1 MTDVWLTIVLLAVVS
16 IGFRV
21 VAPLVIGGRELP
33 SRVRTALLDT
43 GPALIAAM
51 VVLLLWPAGD
61 DVPMQHTLRVRVPE
75 NGRTTEDLHDGAR
88 AASGRPLLAD
98 ATGDAAEGAQG
109 VGGVGERH
117 HAARIIVVP
126 RAVLVRFFVGER
138 SAAQV
143 AQERHPIRFAQRARG
158 HARAAA

>member
-61 DVPMQHTLRVRVPE
+61 DVPMQHTLTALAGV
-75 NGRTTEDLHDGAR
+75 
-88 AASGRPLLAD
+88 AAGIVLLA
-98 ATGDAAEGAQG
+98 
-109 VGGVGERH
+109 
-117 HAARIIVVP
+117 ARRSILT
-126 RAVLVRFFVGER
+126 AMLV
-138 SAAQV
+138 
-143 AQERHPIRFAQRARG
+143 
-158 HARAAA
+158 AAAVTALLRLLT